1 MNTNLHTKLFCHIK
15 KTVFSW
21 ITLDKLRSGK
31 HGFYKFFNLAGK
43 LLQNVASFSSVCQ
56 ILFPWYRNAMMI
68 IFNGVSFER
77 QVWYIDFKNNGV

>member
-31 HGFYKFFNLAGK
+31 HGFYKFSNLAGK
-43 LLQNVASFSSVCQ
+43 LLQNVASFSSVLSNF
-56 ILFPWYRNAMMI
+56 ISWIYVGLFCYTLNMMAGRPHI
-68 IFNGVSFER
+68 EMSAV
-77 QVWYIDFKNNGV
+77 